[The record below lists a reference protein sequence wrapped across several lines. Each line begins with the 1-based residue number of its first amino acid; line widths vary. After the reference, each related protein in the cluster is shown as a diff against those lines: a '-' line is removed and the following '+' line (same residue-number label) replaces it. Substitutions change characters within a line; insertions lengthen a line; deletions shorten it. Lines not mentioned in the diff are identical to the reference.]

1 MSCGVGLLGVN
12 LDPKGS
18 AYYLVPSNMFI
29 EFISLA
35 HCDQE
40 QVRCRSCMAHSRNVT
55 SSHSVPFCQP
65 PTLGMDDV
73 EAGQSYEL
81 AVTTAWG
88 LYRYRLGDVV
98 QVVGFFE
105 GGDGRRGAPLIEFGY
120 RLGQLLNVRGEKTSE
135 RAMAEAL
142 RHASASGAWRGRGAG
157 LVDYCCVDPAIPR
170 ASFLPLCGKCDGEDN
185 EDDQPRAPHYDLFV
199 ELEEKNEA
207 KNAKNEYDEEL
218 WACRAE
224 VVDEELCR
232 SNPVYRSFRVKNGI
246 GTRHSRRT
254 HATHASHG
262 TWAHD

>member
-1 MSCGVGLLGVN
+1 
-12 LDPKGS
+12 
-18 AYYLVPSNMFI
+18 
-29 EFISLA
+29 
-35 HCDQE
+35 
-40 QVRCRSCMAHSRNVT
+40 
-55 SSHSVPFCQP
+55 
-65 PTLGMDDV
+65 MDEV

-142 RHASASGAWRGRGAG
+142 RHASASEAWRGRGAG

-170 ASFLPLCGKCDGEDN
+170 ASFLPPRGERDNDDN

-218 WACRAE
+218 WARRAE

-254 HATHASHG
+254 HGTHRRTTDRSG
-262 TWAHD
+262 G

>member
-1 MSCGVGLLGVN
+1 
-12 LDPKGS
+12 
-18 AYYLVPSNMFI
+18 MFI
-29 EFISLA
+29 EFIPLD

-40 QVRCRSCMAHSRNVT
+40 QVPLARRIPFQECESFPC
-55 SSHSVPFCQP
+55 SHSIPFRQP
-65 PTLGMDDV
+65 PTLGMDEV

-98 QVVGFFE
+98 QVVGFFK

-142 RHASASGAWRGRGAG
+142 RHASALEAWRGRGAG

-170 ASFLPLCGKCDGEDN
+170 ASFLPPRGERDDDDN
-185 EDDQPRAPHYDLFV
+185 EDEQPRAPHYDLFV
-199 ELEEKNEA
+199 ELEEENEA
-207 KNAKNEYDEEL
+207 KNTKNEYDEEL
-218 WACRAE
+218 WARRAE

-232 SNPVYRSFRVKNGI
+232 SNPIYRSFRVKNGI

-254 HATHASHG
+254 HDTPHMRARLIG
-262 TWAHD
+262 VRW